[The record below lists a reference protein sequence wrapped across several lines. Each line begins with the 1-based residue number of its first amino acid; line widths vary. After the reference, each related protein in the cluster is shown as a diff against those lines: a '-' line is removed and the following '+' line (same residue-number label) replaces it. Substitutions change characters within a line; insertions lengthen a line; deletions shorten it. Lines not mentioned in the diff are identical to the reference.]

1 MAYCLLWKHFHYLL
15 CITRQA
21 EMKRMK
27 PANAIKPESLP
38 DWGRPKR
45 RPPTP
50 IAFRLGQEWA
60 DLWDQLRDQ
69 VGIGPTELFKQSLK
83 VRALLESV
91 DDSGKPLRIIVHLPN
106 GEQVDIRDYLNIS
119 DSVDAT

>member
-1 MAYCLLWKHFHYLL
+1 
-15 CITRQA
+15 
-21 EMKRMK
+21 MKTAK
-27 PANAIKPESLP
+27 AIKPESLP

-50 IAFRLGQEWA
+50 IAFRLAQEWA
-60 DLWDQLRDQ
+60 DLWEQLRDQ

-91 DDSGKPLRIIVHLPN
+91 DDSGKPLKIIVHLPN

-119 DSVDAT
+119 NSVDSA